1 MRKKRPVFESCS
13 VKRQENSTSN
23 QVTRSSRR
31 RMLQGCLASA
41 GSGLLGA
48 VAAGRPAQAQT
59 PAAVAVSGRLDM
71 TVRKVEHIYLHVP
84 FRERPGRHMRRNHTS
99 NWAYV
104 EIIKLTLGCGVV
116 GIGENIQYFNDDDL
130 LDRAVLG
137 RNAAELMWNDA
148 LGFGFQQALLDAVAR
163 TNDVP
168 VYRLLGEKIREQA
181 FISWW
186 AVDMPGEEWAQEC
199 QLAIE
204 QGYTAFKTKARPW
217 FDLEEQCEI
226 LSRNLPAH
234 FKVGVDFN
242 GMLLDSARAVRYCQ
256 KLEKYDFLSNFETP
270 IPQNDIGG
278 NKTLRRSTRIPI
290 AMHYGNPSIM
300 TALREEICDILILNQ
315 GAAET
320 IRQAS
325 VAAAAKKPFWLQH
338 SGTQITAFFDLHLAA
353 VLSHARLPAV
363 NVHQIYAH
371 PLVKSPLQ
379 VENGLARIPDS
390 PGMGTELDEDA
401 IERLRTQRIRQA
413 PDWPKMLLAIRWP
426 AGGSSYY
433 RSEMQY
439 RHEFSTGRLPPFPTG
454 IYLEDI
460 PDDGSSD
467 WADLHHRTQTGG
479 VHTAGRPM

>member
-1 MRKKRPVFESCS
+1 M
-13 VKRQENSTSN
+13 KRQENSISS
-23 QVTRSSRR
+23 QVTRPSRR

-41 GSGLLGA
+41 GSGLLGT
-48 VAAGRPAQAQT
+48 VAAGRPAQAKT

-84 FRERPGRHMRRNHTS
+84 FRERPGRHMHRNHTS

-116 GIGENIQYFNDDDL
+116 GIGENIQYFNDDYPP
-130 LDRAVLG
+130 DRVVLG

-163 TNDVP
+163 ANDVP

-199 QLAIE
+199 QLAIK

-290 AMHYGNPSIM
+290 AMHYGNPPIM
-300 TALREEICDILILNQ
+300 TALREEICDMLILNQ
-315 GAAET
+315 GAAKT

-338 SGTQITAFFDLHLAA
+338 SGTQVTAFFDLHLAA

-371 PLVKSPLQ
+371 PLVKSPLR
-379 VENGLARIPDS
+379 VENGMARIPDS

-439 RHEFSTGRLPPFPTG
+439 RHEFSAGRLPPFPTG

-460 PDDGSSD
+460 LDDGSSD
-467 WADLHHRTQTGG
+467 WADLHHRTQAGG